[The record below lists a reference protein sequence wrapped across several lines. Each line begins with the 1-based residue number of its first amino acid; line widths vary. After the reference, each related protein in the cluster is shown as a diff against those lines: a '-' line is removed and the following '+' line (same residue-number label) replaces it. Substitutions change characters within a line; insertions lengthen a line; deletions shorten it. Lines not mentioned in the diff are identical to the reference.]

1 MSMSSVYI
9 AGCGAILVAVVL
21 ILARALI
28 GPTIYDRVLAVN
40 AIGTKTVILLV
51 LLGALMG
58 RTGFTDIAILYAL
71 VNFVATIVILK
82 FISLR
87 RLD

>member
-1 MSMSSVYI
+1 MSMSGVYI
-9 AGCGAILVAVVL
+9 AGCVAILVAVVL

-58 RTGFTDIAILYAL
+58 RTGFADIAILYAL
-71 VNFVATIVILK
+71 VNFLATVVILK
-82 FISLR
+82 FIALR